1 LSELKSGEV
10 RQIGC
15 GREKV
20 SAADNLQGRGPTG
33 YLSYSIITRW
43 KPPPLSY
50 HICHVR
56 HDGHDT
62 TVLSKSI
69 HSCRYDIKM
78 TLVVAASR
86 RGEGR
91 GGEFASRRV
100 CSVCFGKSC
109 DIISRDQDSDVLCQA
124 SLLQSVHCQNQQSHV
139 FSYSCCRSAGNFP

>member
-1 LSELKSGEV
+1 LVAVLK
-10 RQIGC
+10 RLAQPITFRAA
-15 GREKV
+15 GRPGIFLTR
-20 SAADNLQGRGPTG
+20 SLLDGNLLP
-33 YLSYSIITRW
+33 
-43 KPPPLSY
+43 Y

-109 DIISRDQDSDVLCQA
+109 DIISRDQASDVLCQA
-124 SLLQSVHCQNQQSHV
+124 SLLQSAHCQNQQSHV